1 MNREND
7 ITPKNACEIEKNIGV
22 IRVCNSSH
30 WKKDGWKGTK
40 NACKIGIVNKK
51 AYIVTLENNE
61 ERKEILKTHTF
72 IKAKG
77 DIIETLEGNAAKLFF
92 SKLMFY

>member
-22 IRVCNSSH
+22 IRICNPNH
-30 WKKDGWKGTK
+30 FKEWKPK
-40 NACKIGIVNKK
+40 NACKVGITTTKK
-51 AYIVTLENNE
+51 AYIVTLENDE
-61 ERKEILKTHTF
+61 EGKEILKVHT
-72 IKAKG
+72 IRRNEN
-77 DIIETLEGNAAKLFF
+77 DVMEILEGNTAKLFF